1 VDVLS
6 VREVLDL
13 IENQAPR
20 ELAMDYDNVGLLI
33 GDKDM
38 QVNGIIIGLELT
50 HELIEDAID
59 RKCNIII
66 VHHPLIFKPIFSVQR
81 DTAQGKKIMDLI
93 KHNIS
98 LIVAHTNMDIAT
110 HGLNDFVF
118 NKLGMLPIE
127 TRSNNIRI
135 GKIPTQRLRDF
146 AYSLKKSLS
155 LEYIHYCGE
164 DDQMIS
170 VVGLCTGSGMSYY
183 LEACKEGIDAYIT
196 GDMKY
201 HDATL
206 AIDKGIPV
214 IDATH
219 FGTEIWFKDLV
230 LTYLQPLV
238 GKLIPVYSHEKYSN
252 PIKVL

>member
-1 VDVLS
+1 MDVLS
-6 VREVLDL
+6 VNDVLNL
-13 IENQAPR
+13 IEKQAPK

-33 GDKDM
+33 GDKEAR
-38 QVNGIIIGLELT
+38 VNGIIIGLELNQ
-50 HELIEDAID
+50 ELIEDAID
-59 RKCNIII
+59 RKCNVII
-66 VHHPLIFKPIFSVQR
+66 VHHPLIFKPIFTVQR

-98 LIVAHTNMDIAT
+98 LIVAHTNMDIAAN
-110 HGLNDFVF
+110 GLNDFVV
-118 NKLGMLPIE
+118 NKLGMIPIE
-127 TRSNNIRI
+127 TLSNNFRI
-135 GKIPTQRLRDF
+135 GKIPTQRLRDL

-164 DDQMIS
+164 DDQMVS

-183 LEACKEGIDAYIT
+183 LEACNEGINAYIT

-201 HDATL
+201 HDATM

-230 LTYLQPLV
+230 LCYLQPLV
-238 GKLIPVYSHEKYSN
+238 GMLIPVYSHEKYSN